1 MVCCDSVDP
10 CAVPDHSEAV
20 AEAASHPQAHELLG
34 QQQPGPAP
42 AGHTPGLVV
51 VVLRGSAVG
60 RGSGVGVC
68 LVNRV
73 GPVVAR

>member
-1 MVCCDSVDP
+1 VVHCAEPDP

-34 QQQPGPAP
+34 QQQPGQAP
-42 AGHTPGLVV
+42 AGHTPGLVAPVLCGGV
-51 VVLRGSAVG
+51 VGVG
-60 RGSGVGVC
+60 CGVGVC
-68 LVNRV
+68 PVNRV